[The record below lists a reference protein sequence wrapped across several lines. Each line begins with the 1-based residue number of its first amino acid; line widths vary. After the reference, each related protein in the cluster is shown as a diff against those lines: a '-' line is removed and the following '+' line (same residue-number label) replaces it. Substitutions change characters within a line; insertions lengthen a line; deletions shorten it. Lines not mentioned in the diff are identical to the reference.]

1 MLAELRM
8 NGWRKRI
15 GYISPSILE
24 TTAHD
29 FFRFAPTGV
38 GLVGITSNIETWGK
52 DHFEKALARLVED
65 ANSLATR
72 KVDYIIYAGVPLLV
86 ARGKGADLEL
96 ISSIRRTTGLESTT
110 SIRAALEAM
119 DWFGVR
125 RIALATPYPAETQRN
140 TVNFL
145 RAHDI
150 EIVKEASMDVGFR
163 VLQDVHPHQIYQFG
177 RQVFEFSARGRSA
190 LHSVSAVASAGN
202 RGVAGARPRRA
213 GHRRRS
219 CRFLG
224 CVPLGRNSRSD
235 RGRWPADAFAER
247 GATGAEREQ
256 ASPSVLMPDTLG
268 LGARWRLLGQIRPS
282 AWLRVNAEAAAL
294 ICFATANEA
303 GSGHVAGIADERLA

>member
-52 DHFEKALARLVED
+52 DHFENALARLVKD
-65 ANSLATR
+65 ATSLATR

-96 ISSIRRTTGLESTT
+96 IASIRKATGLESTT
-110 SIRAALEAM
+110 SVRAALDAM

-140 TVNFL
+140 TVQFL

-150 EIVKEASMDVGFR
+150 ELVKEASLDVGFR
-163 VLQDVHPHQIYQFG
+163 VLQDVHPHEIYQFG
-177 RQVFEFSARGRSA
+177 RQVFESAPGAEALYIPCPQWQVQEAVEPLEHDLGVPVIAGDPADFWAAFRSVGIHDRIEGCGSLLRSLSEGRP
-190 LHSVSAVASAGN
+190 G
-202 RGVAGARPRRA
+202 GAR
-213 GHRRRS
+213 
-219 CRFLG
+219 
-224 CVPLGRNSRSD
+224 
-235 RGRWPADAFAER
+235 
-247 GATGAEREQ
+247 REALRQ
-256 ASPSVLMPDTLG
+256 AS
-268 LGARWRLLGQIRPS
+268 
-282 AWLRVNAEAAAL
+282 
-294 ICFATANEA
+294 
-303 GSGHVAGIADERLA
+303 

>member
-1 MLAELRM
+1 MLAELKM

-38 GLVGITSNIETWGK
+38 GLVAITSNIETWGK
-52 DHFEKALARLVED
+52 DHFENALARLVKD
-65 ANSLATR
+65 ATSLATR

-96 ISSIRRTTGLESTT
+96 ISSIRKATGLESTT
-110 SIRAALEAM
+110 SVRAALEAM
-119 DWFGVR
+119 DWFGVN

-163 VLQDVHPHQIYQFG
+163 VLQDVHPHEIYQFG
-177 RQVFEFSARGRSA
+177 RQVFQAA
-190 LHSVSAVASAGN
+190 
-202 RGVAGARPRRA
+202 AGAEALYIPCPQWQVQEAVESLEFDLGVPVIA
-213 GHRRRS
+213 G
-219 CRFLG
+219 
-224 CVPLGRNSRSD
+224 D
-235 RGRWPADAFAER
+235 PADFWAAFRSVGIKDPIEGCGSLLR
-247 GATGAEREQ
+247 SLSEGRPATARREPLRQ
-256 ASPSVLMPDTLG
+256 AS
-268 LGARWRLLGQIRPS
+268 
-282 AWLRVNAEAAAL
+282 
-294 ICFATANEA
+294 
-303 GSGHVAGIADERLA
+303 

>member
-1 MLAELRM
+1 MLRELRM

-52 DHFEKALARLVED
+52 EHFETALARLVKD
-65 ANSLATR
+65 ATSLATR

-96 ISSIRRTTGLESTT
+96 ISSIRKATGLESTT

-125 RIALATPYPAETQRN
+125 RIALATPYPAEVQRL
-140 TVNFL
+140 TVQFL

-150 EIVKEASMDVGFR
+150 EVIKEASMDVGFR
-163 VLQDVHPHQIYQFG
+163 ELQDVPPHKIYAFG
-177 RQVFEFSARGRSA
+177 RQVFEAAPGAEA
-190 LHSVSAVASAGN
+190 LYIPCPQWQVQEAVEAIEQDIGKPVIAG
-202 RGVAGARPRRA
+202 
-213 GHRRRS
+213 
-219 CRFLG
+219 
-224 CVPLGRNSRSD
+224 D
-235 RGRWPADAFAER
+235 PADFWSAFRALGIRDRIEGCGR
-247 GATGAEREQ
+247 LLRSLSEENMAPAGGGQLRQ
-256 ASPSVLMPDTLG
+256 AS
-268 LGARWRLLGQIRPS
+268 
-282 AWLRVNAEAAAL
+282 
-294 ICFATANEA
+294 
-303 GSGHVAGIADERLA
+303 